1 MTPRVLFNSF
11 DHGHEE
17 DPALAV
23 ALTVTVHPS
32 VGPCFTFNG
41 PDGQVEIVGAEAALD
56 VAAALMRWASH
67 PSQLKPIT
75 TQVRKLDPA
84 LWGAA

>member
-1 MTPRVLFNSF
+1 MQRVIFNSV

-23 ALTVTVHPS
+23 ALTVTVHPQ
-32 VGPCFTFNG
+32 VGPVFTFNG
-41 PDGQVEIVGAEAALD
+41 PDGEVEIIGAEAALD

-67 PSQLKPIT
+67 PSRSASLLQA
-75 TQVRKLDPA
+75 VA
-84 LWGAA
+84 S

>member
-1 MTPRVLFNSF
+1 MSRVLFNSF

-41 PDGQVEIVGAEAALD
+41 PDGEVEIVGSQAAREVADAIYRVLGGQAE
-56 VAAALMRWASH
+56 VAKPQQPWMRADGSLMSEA
-67 PSQLKPIT
+67 
-75 TQVRKLDPA
+75 V
-84 LWGAA
+84 